1 MHRMSHK
8 ASKSHRIMSII
19 DVAGQHICTAI
30 VDKASL
36 TRWYKEQIM
45 TSLNII
51 IGSILLT
58 CAVIGFIFITQSIAK
73 RKRERARLFDALKKR
88 SKELLQMLNAF
99 PPHFL
104 PKEISVF
111 LYRCIVDV
119 FEQLSKLEP
128 GRPELLEQFMLHTTA
143 MEMMI
148 RQPANTKQVNLKNTT
163 QINEIRQYLNYLGR
177 FMQKWQQR
185 GNISSTQY
193 AAYRLVLKNLVT
205 RLMIDNYMLAAT
217 KSLDIG
223 KIKLA
228 VHYLTLAKNVI
239 VKEGQT
245 NTQSDNIT
253 HINKELIRL
262 KESLKLKAAAEDEIQ
277 ADITV
282 PVETDGERKNA
293 LGANDDWKKK
303 NVYD

>member
-1 MHRMSHK
+1 M
-8 ASKSHRIMSII
+8 
-19 DVAGQHICTAI
+19 DVADQHIYTTI
-30 VDKASL
+30 VDKTSL

-45 TSLNII
+45 TSVNII
-51 IGSILLT
+51 IGFILLT

-73 RKRERARLFDALKKR
+73 RKRERARLFNALKKR

-128 GRPELLEQFMLHTTA
+128 GRPEFLEQFMLHTAA
-143 MEMMI
+143 METTI
-148 RQPANTKQVNLKNTT
+148 RQPVNTKQVILQSTT

-185 GNISSTQY
+185 GNISSKQY

-205 RLMIDNYMLAAT
+205 KLMIDNYMLAAT

-223 KIKLA
+223 KNKLA
-228 VHYLTLAKNVI
+228 VHYLTLAKDVI

-245 NTQSDNIT
+245 NTQRDNIA
-253 HINKELIRL
+253 HINTELIRV
-262 KESLKLKAAAEDEIQ
+262 KELLKLEVAAEDKIQ
-277 ADITV
+277 ADITA
-282 PVETDGERKNA
+282 PTEIDGEQRNA
-293 LGANDDWKKK
+293 LEANDDWKKR